1 MHHDHLIL
9 SEEHGEDD
17 HLGKAV
23 VLSQERFESL
33 SVSIRNNAKVIK
45 IVLQV
50 VVLVEQSI

>member
-33 SVSIRNNAKVIK
+33 SVSISNNAKVIK

-50 VVLVEQSI
+50 VVLVEKSI